1 MWFVYTYKSLKSVR
15 NVILL
20 IAVRVITEHG
30 VIKYRNLL
38 KMLRNVNF
46 GKIKEAQSHLKFIK
60 IAIIG
65 YI

>member
-1 MWFVYTYKSLKSVR
+1 MWFVYTYKSLKSVG

-38 KMLRNVNF
+38 KMLRNVNL
-46 GKIKEAQSHLKFIK
+46 GKIKEAQSRLKFIK

>member
-1 MWFVYTYKSLKSVR
+1 MWSVCTYKSLKSVG

-38 KMLRNVNF
+38 KMLRNVNL